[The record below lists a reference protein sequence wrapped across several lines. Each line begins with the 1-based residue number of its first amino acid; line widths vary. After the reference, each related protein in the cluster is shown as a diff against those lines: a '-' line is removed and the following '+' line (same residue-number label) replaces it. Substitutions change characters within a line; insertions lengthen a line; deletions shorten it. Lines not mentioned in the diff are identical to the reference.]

1 MTKKKANPVINPK
14 PKTKTITASKVW
26 KEPDLIR
33 VFHLVR
39 LTEPNPLMQEW
50 LDTPVLTLKT
60 SEKERFDGVF
70 SKAVR
75 NITGWSEED
84 LKMKFITH
92 ILELG
97 ELTEDTQVIGYFE
110 KTISAKVEDISLVVK
125 SDFMLAKGILDS
137 PEKPYFHF
145 QEYKPNKNPT
155 GDSMA
160 QLLEAFLIA
169 QVKNQDGKPLYGVEV
184 IGKQWSFVVMQD
196 KEYCISE
203 SYICTKRDDLMQIIA
218 ILRKFKAILYERL
231 L

>member
-1 MTKKKANPVINPK
+1 MT
-14 PKTKTITASKVW
+14 
-26 KEPDLIR
+26 
-33 VFHLVR
+33 
-39 LTEPNPLMQEW
+39 PLMQEW
-50 LDTPVLTLKT
+50 LNAPQPIFNAIEQHNFDAAFKRALK
-60 SEKERFDGVF
+60 SIE
-70 SKAVR
+70 
-75 NITGWSEED
+75 GWSEED
-84 LKMKFITH
+84 LKMKFITY

-97 ELTEDTQVIGYFE
+97 ELTDDAQVIGYFE
-110 KTISAKVEDISLVVK
+110 KTLSAEVQKIPLVVK
-125 SDFMLAKGILDS
+125 SDFMLAKGVLDS

-169 QVKNQDGKPLYGVEV
+169 QVKNDNGKPLYGVEV
-184 IGKQWSFVVMQD
+184 VGKQWNFVVMHD

-203 SYICTKRDDLMQIIA
+203 SYICTKRDDLIQIVA